1 MIPVGRGG
9 GQGKG
14 PAANVAL
21 RTCVVQNFVI
31 IVFQMHRRKCI
42 YVGQRGM
49 DQNAGLGFTRSV
61 RVI

>member
-1 MIPVGRGG
+1 
-9 GQGKG
+9 
-14 PAANVAL
+14 VAL

-49 DQNAGLGFTRSV
+49 DQNAGLGFTRSALSAGDLAG
-61 RVI
+61 IK